1 MYYVTKTGTAPGIY
15 KDIESVFDLHKNCET
30 VCIQSFEKLKD
41 ARAFIRGQGIDLKVH
56 SLKETTEKP
65 LLHLYVDGSDHPS
78 FQYIGVGCVM
88 VVNQQIIEEV
98 SRKEPYSEDI
108 GLANHEYT
116 AALCGLEWA
125 YNHGYRRVRL
135 YSDCVNLVE
144 NIEKKVERLTNRH
157 AAVYQNICDLLQNME
172 TRATFAQKD
181 TSLYMNRAD
190 WLSKVA
196 CGSKSGPYYQYYS
209 LPFRDENVHL
219 GSMPPV
225 QALNI
230 HDVKKEY
237 RMVKPIL
244 FELTSKPSEWIVW
257 KDLCVKVYDLLKEDE
272 RNVSLSKLRKSNIM
286 AKEFEFK
293 RNNKEMYIRR
303 RVKP

>member
-1 MYYVTKTGTAPGIY
+1 MYYATKTGDAPGIY
-15 KDIESVFDLHKNCET
+15 KDIDMVFDLHKNCET
-30 VCIQSFEKLKD
+30 VCIQSFERLKD
-41 ARAFIRGQGIDLKVH
+41 ARAFIRGQGINPKVH
-56 SLKETTEKP
+56 SRQQCSKKP
-65 LLHLYVDGSDHPS
+65 LLHLYVDGSDHPT
-78 FQYIGVGCVM
+78 FQYTGVGCVM
-88 VVNQQIIEEV
+88 MTHQQIIHEI
-98 SRKEPYSEDI
+98 SKKETYSHTI

-125 YNHGYRRVRL
+125 HKNGYRQVRL
-135 YSDCVNLVE
+135 YTDCLNLVE

-157 AAVYQNICDLLQNME
+157 AAVYQSICDILQDME
-172 TRATFAQKD
+172 VRAIFAQKE

-219 GSMPPV
+219 GSLPPV

-244 FELTSKPSEWIVW
+244 FELTSKQSEWIVW
-257 KDLCVKVYDLLKEDE
+257 QDLCVKVYDLLKEDE
-272 RNVSLSKLRKSNIM
+272 QNVSLSKLRKSNIM

-293 RNNKEMYIRR
+293 KLKKEMYIRR
-303 RVKP
+303 RT